1 MIGNSYSLATF
12 KYENCTL
19 PLSLFVWKSKEMDP
33 EKFICK
39 KCSFTTERLEKL
51 NIHTKKIHVVHNVG
65 KTSHEKPRTTP
76 QTGFH
81 TRETFD
87 EIIDEMESRDPPV
100 DIRIVISAII
110 TKPTETKRRKK
121 KTAKHLFRKRLK
133 THLMQQSIFHQR
145 IYVTSATS
153 TTTIRSSS

>member
-1 MIGNSYSLATF
+1 M
-12 KYENCTL
+12 E
-19 PLSLFVWKSKEMDP
+19 P

-39 KCSFTTERLEKL
+39 KCFFTTEKLEKL
-51 NIHTKKIHVVHNVG
+51 NTHTKKIHVVHNV
-65 KTSHEKPRTTP
+65 SPDEKPRSTP

-110 TKPTETKRRKK
+110 TNPSETKRRKK
-121 KTAKHLFRKRLK
+121 KTAKHSFEFMILD
-133 THLMQQSIFHQR
+133 
-145 IYVTSATS
+145 VTEA
-153 TTTIRSSS
+153 SS